1 MRSRGQIPNKKTLG
15 DFFPR
20 VLALVDR
27 VIRYVPVV
35 GGGGDRLVEVSL
47 EASNPLPWVLV
58 FIIEGAE
65 DDEPPFKR
73 VKVSSGKPGDLSKS
87 TFLRDPASCS
97 LNDLMARPLVCQGDD
112 EVVCT
117 KGVVKKVEFV
127 RIIAEALYSLGYNKA
142 GARLEEESGIPM
154 QSSVVKLFMQQIL
167 DGKWDESVVT
177 LHKIGLMDENIVK
190 MASFVILEQKFF
202 ELLDGNNVMDALK
215 TLRTEIGPLC
225 INNDRVCELS
235 LCILSPPQR
244 VFAGMSGQDVV
255 RAKSRTKLLEELQ
268 KLLPPTVIIPE
279 QRLVHLVEQALDLQL
294 DSCRFHN
301 SLVGEMSLLTDH
313 QCGRDQIPSQTLQGF
328 RAFAVALGSHH
339 YVSKWLDDLDLVKT
353 YSSSFVV
360 EHFSRYT
367 IIALKGLGVGDI
379 RVDPKLDAK
388 DGVLGLPRWG
398 GVWWLFR
405 VVVLGN
411 GQAFLWGC
419 HGWVEGHGDV
429 RDLIL
434 QDHSDEVWFLQFSH
448 DGKYLASS
456 AADCLVII
464 WGVKLDGLFCVKH
477 RFSGHQKPVSYM
489 SWSPDDHQLLTC
501 GVEEVVR
508 RWDVESG
515 ECIHIYEKNGLGL
528 ISCGWAPD
536 GKRILCGVTD
546 KSISMWDLQ
555 GKELECWKG
564 RRTIRISDL
573 GITSDGKHV
582 VSVCKDNMILLF
594 GWESKAEK
602 VIQEDQTIT
611 SFVLSTDNKYLLV
624 SLLNQEIHLWDIEGT
639 VKLISKYNGHKR
651 SRFVLRSCFGGLDQA
666 FIASGSEDSQVY
678 IWHKSSGEFVETLA
692 GHSGTVNCVS
702 WNPVDPHMLA
712 SASDDHTIR
721 IWGLNQVNMK
731 HNGTVSNGVHYCNG
745 GT

>member
-1 MRSRGQIPNKKTLG
+1 MTSTFATKVRYHKKIKYYYYL
-15 DFFPR
+15 F
-20 VLALVDR
+20 LL
-27 VIRYVPVV
+27 
-35 GGGGDRLVEVSL
+35 RLSIHFDL
-47 EASNPLPWVLV
+47 KTSGALV
-58 FIIEGAE
+58 FIIEE

-154 QSSVVKLFMQQIL
+154 QSAVVKLFMQQIL

-215 TLRTEIGPLC
+215 TLKTEIGPLC
-225 INNDRVCELS
+225 INNDRVCDLS

-244 VFAGMSGQDVV
+244 VLAGMSGQDVV

-294 DSCRFHN
+294 DACRFHN

-313 QCGRDQIPSQTLQGF
+313 QCGRDQIPSQTLQ
-328 RAFAVALGSHH
+328 
-339 YVSKWLDDLDLVKT
+339 
-353 YSSSFVV
+353 
-360 EHFSRYT
+360 
-367 IIALKGLGVGDI
+367 
-379 RVDPKLDAK
+379 
-388 DGVLGLPRWG
+388 
-398 GVWWLFR
+398 
-405 VVVLGN
+405 
-411 GQAFLWGC
+411 
-419 HGWVEGHGDV
+419 
-429 RDLIL
+429 IL

-464 WGVKLDGLFCVKH
+464 WEVKLDGLFCVKH
-477 RFSGHQKPVSYM
+477 RFCGHQKPVSYM

-508 RWDVESG
+508 RWDVELG

-602 VIQEDQTIT
+602 AIQEDQTIT

-731 HNGTVSNGVHYCNG
+731 HNGTVSNG
-745 GT
+745 T

>member
-1 MRSRGQIPNKKTLG
+1 M
-15 DFFPR
+15 
-20 VLALVDR
+20 
-27 VIRYVPVV
+27 
-35 GGGGDRLVEVSL
+35 GG
-47 EASNPLPWVLV
+47 
-58 FIIEGAE
+58 
-65 DDEPPFKR
+65 DEPPSKR

-112 EVVCT
+112 EVVGT

-142 GARLEEESGIPM
+142 GARLEEESRIPL
-154 QSSVVKLFMQQIL
+154 QSAVVKLFMQQIL
-167 DGKWDESVVT
+167 DGKWDESVTT
-177 LHKIGLMDENIVK
+177 LHKIGLMDEKIVK
-190 MASFVILEQKFF
+190 LASFAILEQKFF
-202 ELLDGNNVMDALK
+202 ELLDGINVMDALK

-225 INNDRVCELS
+225 INNDRVRELS
-235 LCILSPPQR
+235 LCILSPSQR
-244 VFAGMSGQDVV
+244 VLAGMSGQDAV

-294 DSCRFHN
+294 NACRFHN

-313 QCGRDQIPSQTLQGF
+313 QCGRDQIPSQTFQ
-328 RAFAVALGSHH
+328 
-339 YVSKWLDDLDLVKT
+339 
-353 YSSSFVV
+353 
-360 EHFSRYT
+360 
-367 IIALKGLGVGDI
+367 
-379 RVDPKLDAK
+379 
-388 DGVLGLPRWG
+388 
-398 GVWWLFR
+398 
-405 VVVLGN
+405 
-411 GQAFLWGC
+411 
-419 HGWVEGHGDV
+419 
-429 RDLIL
+429 IL
-434 QDHSDEVWFLQFSH
+434 QDHSNEVWFLQFSH

-456 AADCLVII
+456 AADCLVIL
-464 WGVKLDGLFCVKH
+464 WEVKLDGLFCVKH

-515 ECIHIYEKNGLGL
+515 ECLHVYEKNDLGL

-536 GKRILCGVTD
+536 GNRILCGVTD
-546 KSISMWDLQ
+546 KSISMWDLE

-573 GITSDGKHV
+573 GITSDGKHI

-639 VKLISKYNGHKR
+639 VKLVSKYNGHKR
-651 SRFVLRSCFGGLDQA
+651 SRFVVRSCFGGQDQA

-678 IWHKSSGEFVETLA
+678 IWHKSSGELVETLA

-702 WNPVDPHMLA
+702 WNPSDPHMLA